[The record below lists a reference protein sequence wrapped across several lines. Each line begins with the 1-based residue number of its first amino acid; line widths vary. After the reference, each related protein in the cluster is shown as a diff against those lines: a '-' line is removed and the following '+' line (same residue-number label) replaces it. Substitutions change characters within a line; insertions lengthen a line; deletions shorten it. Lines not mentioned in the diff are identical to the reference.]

1 MNKRNLLLIAGGV
14 WVIVGIFLIFRGA
27 HLYELAVS
35 EQHSTQEAIL
45 FSGFMGLVIG
55 AVKGRFVLS
64 KTARKNIARIE
75 NLVAPLKVHHVFS
88 KPFYGFIAGMMLL
101 GFLLRYL
108 NGYLGGYV
116 VVAAIYCGI
125 GMALLVSSRAYW
137 RTVPD
142 TAGKKI
148 R

>member
-14 WVIVGIFLIFRGA
+14 WVVVGIFLIFRGA

-35 EQHSTQEAIL
+35 EQHSTQSAIV

-64 KTARKNIARIE
+64 RTARKNIARIE
-75 NLVAPLKVHHVFS
+75 NLVAPLKIHHVFS
-88 KPFYGFIAGMMLL
+88 KPFYAFIAGMMLL

-125 GMALLVSSRAYW
+125 GMALLVSSLVYW
-137 RTVPD
+137 RTAPV
-142 TAGKKI
+142 TAGKKGQ
-148 R
+148 